1 MNDNIDVSPQN
12 EKPRR
17 INKYVLLAG
26 VAIVAFVVMYLLF
39 SSPGKKSTSIEQV
52 KPNNAATTQNTL
64 GNDERLKR
72 LNEDA
77 EKTKEKEIIIQKP
90 AVQQVPQVP
99 QVSEADKIRA
109 EKERAAAQQEAA
121 RLQKEQQE
129 TIKAN
134 ESAIFFNIPNQGQ
147 NQNQVKTNQNA
158 KQQSTNDYYNDRN
171 YIRIVR

>member
-1 MNDNIDVSPQN
+1 MMNDNIDVSPQN

-64 GNDERLKR
+64 GNDEKLKR

-77 EKTKEKEIIIQKP
+77 GKTKEKETVIQKP
-90 AVQQVPQVP
+90 AVQQVPQV
-99 QVSEADKIRA
+99 SEEDKIRA

>member
-77 EKTKEKEIIIQKP
+77 EKTKEKETIIQKP
-90 AVQQVPQVP
+90 AVQQVPTGFLGTPYICEVLTRFGYED
-99 QVSEADKIRA
+99 VAYELLLNKKLLDYKRNN
-109 EKERAAAQQEAA
+109 K
-121 RLQKEQQE
+121 
-129 TIKAN
+129 
-134 ESAIFFNIPNQGQ
+134 
-147 NQNQVKTNQNA
+147 
-158 KQQSTNDYYNDRN
+158 KQ
-171 YIRIVR
+171 

>member
-77 EKTKEKEIIIQKP
+77 GKTKEKETIIQKS
-90 AVQQVPQVP
+90 AVQQVP

-158 KQQSTNDYYNDRN
+158 KQQSTNDYYNDRD

>member
-64 GNDERLKR
+64 GNDEKLKR

-77 EKTKEKEIIIQKP
+77 GKTKEKETVIQKP
-90 AVQQVPQVP
+90 AVQQAP
-99 QVSEADKIRA
+99 QVSEEDKIRA

-158 KQQSTNDYYNDRN
+158 KQQSTNDYYNDRD

>member
-1 MNDNIDVSPQN
+1 M
-12 EKPRR
+12 
-17 INKYVLLAG
+17 
-26 VAIVAFVVMYLLF
+26 
-39 SSPGKKSTSIEQV
+39 
-52 KPNNAATTQNTL
+52 
-64 GNDERLKR
+64 GNDEKLKR

-77 EKTKEKEIIIQKP
+77 GKTKEKETVIQKP
-90 AVQQVPQVP
+90 AVQQAP
-99 QVSEADKIRA
+99 QVSEEDKIRA

-158 KQQSTNDYYNDRN
+158 KQQSTNDFYNDRD

>member
-1 MNDNIDVSPQN
+1 MMNDNIDVSPQN

-64 GNDERLKR
+64 GNDEKLKR

-77 EKTKEKEIIIQKP
+77 EKTKEKETVIQKP
-90 AVQQVPQVP
+90 AVQQVP

-109 EKERAAAQQEAA
+109 EKERAATQQEAA

-158 KQQSTNDYYNDRN
+158 KQQSTNDYYNDRD

>member
-77 EKTKEKEIIIQKP
+77 GKTKEKETIIQKP
-90 AVQQVPQVP
+90 AVQQVP

-158 KQQSTNDYYNDRN
+158 KQQSTNDYYNERD
-171 YIRIVR
+171 YIRNVR

>member
-64 GNDERLKR
+64 GNDEKLKR

-77 EKTKEKEIIIQKP
+77 GKTKEKETVIQKP
-90 AVQQVPQVP
+90 AVQQVPQV
-99 QVSEADKIRA
+99 SEEDKIRV

-158 KQQSTNDYYNDRN
+158 KQQSTNDYYNDRD

>member
-64 GNDERLKR
+64 GNDEKLKR

-77 EKTKEKEIIIQKP
+77 GKTKEKETVIQKP
-90 AVQQVPQVP
+90 AVQPAP
-99 QVSEADKIRA
+99 QVSEEDKIRA

-158 KQQSTNDYYNDRN
+158 KQQSTNDYYNDRD

>member
-77 EKTKEKEIIIQKP
+77 EKTKEKETIQKP
-90 AVQQVPQVP
+90 AVQQAPQVP

-147 NQNQVKTNQNA
+147 NQNA
-158 KQQSTNDYYNDRN
+158 KQQSTNDYYNDRD

>member
-77 EKTKEKEIIIQKP
+77 EKTKEKETRKNEKTTAFSPDKRTTPYSHIQR
-90 AVQQVPQVP
+90 VVT
-99 QVSEADKIRA
+99 SFRSLE
-109 EKERAAAQQEAA
+109 
-121 RLQKEQQE
+121 L
-129 TIKAN
+129 
-134 ESAIFFNIPNQGQ
+134 
-147 NQNQVKTNQNA
+147 
-158 KQQSTNDYYNDRN
+158 
-171 YIRIVR
+171 

>member
-1 MNDNIDVSPQN
+1 MMNDNIDVSPQN

-64 GNDERLKR
+64 GNDEKLKR

-77 EKTKEKEIIIQKP
+77 EKTKEKETVIQKP
-90 AVQQVPQVP
+90 AVQQVP

-158 KQQSTNDYYNDRN
+158 KQQSTNDYYNDRD

>member
-77 EKTKEKEIIIQKP
+77 EKKQSYKNQQFNKYHKYHKYQK
-90 AVQQVPQVP
+90 Q
-99 QVSEADKIRA
+99 IR
-109 EKERAAAQQEAA
+109 
-121 RLQKEQQE
+121 
-129 TIKAN
+129 
-134 ESAIFFNIPNQGQ
+134 
-147 NQNQVKTNQNA
+147 
-158 KQQSTNDYYNDRN
+158 
-171 YIRIVR
+171 

>member
-77 EKTKEKEIIIQKP
+77 EKTKEKETIIQKP
-90 AVQQVPQVP
+90 IKMLNNNRLTIIIMIVIIFGLL
-99 QVSEADKIRA
+99 DK
-109 EKERAAAQQEAA
+109 
-121 RLQKEQQE
+121 
-129 TIKAN
+129 
-134 ESAIFFNIPNQGQ
+134 ESI
-147 NQNQVKTNQNA
+147 
-158 KQQSTNDYYNDRN
+158 
-171 YIRIVR
+171 

>member
-64 GNDERLKR
+64 GNDEKLKR

-77 EKTKEKEIIIQKP
+77 GKTKEKETIIQKP
-90 AVQQVPQVP
+90 AVQQVPQV
-99 QVSEADKIRA
+99 SEEDKIRG

-158 KQQSTNDYYNDRN
+158 KQQSTNDYYNDRD

>member
-1 MNDNIDVSPQN
+1 MMNDNIDVSPQN

-77 EKTKEKEIIIQKP
+77 EKTKEKETIIQKP
-90 AVQQVPQVP
+90 AVQQVP

-158 KQQSTNDYYNDRN
+158 KQQSTNDYYNDRD

>member
-1 MNDNIDVSPQN
+1 M
-12 EKPRR
+12 
-17 INKYVLLAG
+17 
-26 VAIVAFVVMYLLF
+26 
-39 SSPGKKSTSIEQV
+39 
-52 KPNNAATTQNTL
+52 

-77 EKTKEKEIIIQKP
+77 EKTKEKETIIQKP

-158 KQQSTNDYYNDRN
+158 KQQSTNDYYNDRD

>member
-77 EKTKEKEIIIQKP
+77 EKTKEKETIIQKP

-109 EKERAAAQQEAA
+109 EKERAAVQQEAA

-158 KQQSTNDYYNDRN
+158 KQQSTNDYYNDRD

>member
-64 GNDERLKR
+64 GNDEKLKR

-77 EKTKEKEIIIQKP
+77 GKTKEKETVIQKP
-90 AVQQVPQVP
+90 AVQQVPQV
-99 QVSEADKIRA
+99 SEEDKIRA

-121 RLQKEQQE
+121 SYKRNNK
-129 TIKAN
+129 
-134 ESAIFFNIPNQGQ
+134 
-147 NQNQVKTNQNA
+147 
-158 KQQSTNDYYNDRN
+158 KQ
-171 YIRIVR
+171 

>member
-1 MNDNIDVSPQN
+1 MMNDNIDVSPQN

-64 GNDERLKR
+64 GNDEKLKR

-77 EKTKEKEIIIQKP
+77 EKTKEKETVIQKP

-99 QVSEADKIRA
+99 QADKIRA

-158 KQQSTNDYYNDRN
+158 KQQSTNDYYNDRD

>member
-77 EKTKEKEIIIQKP
+77 EKTKEKETIIQKP

-99 QVSEADKIRA
+99 EADKIRA

-158 KQQSTNDYYNDRN
+158 KQQSTNDYYNDRD

>member
-39 SSPGKKSTSIEQV
+39 SSPSKKSTSIEQV

-77 EKTKEKEIIIQKP
+77 EKTKEKETIIQKP
-90 AVQQVPQVP
+90 AVQQAP

-158 KQQSTNDYYNDRN
+158 KQQSTNDYYNDRD

>member
-77 EKTKEKEIIIQKP
+77 EKTKEKETIIQKP
-90 AVQQVPQVP
+90 TVQQVP

-158 KQQSTNDYYNDRN
+158 KQQSTNDYYNDRD

>member
-77 EKTKEKEIIIQKP
+77 GKTKEKETIIQKP

-147 NQNQVKTNQNA
+147 NQKQVKTNQNA
-158 KQQSTNDYYNDRN
+158 KQQSTNDYYNDRD

>member
-77 EKTKEKEIIIQKP
+77 EKTKEKETIQKP

-158 KQQSTNDYYNDRN
+158 KQQSTNDYYNDRD

>member
-77 EKTKEKEIIIQKP
+77 EKTKEKETIIQKP
-90 AVQQVPQVP
+90 AVHQVP

-158 KQQSTNDYYNDRN
+158 KQQSTNDYYNDRD

>member
-77 EKTKEKEIIIQKP
+77 EKTKETIIQKP

-158 KQQSTNDYYNDRN
+158 KQQSTNDYYNDRD